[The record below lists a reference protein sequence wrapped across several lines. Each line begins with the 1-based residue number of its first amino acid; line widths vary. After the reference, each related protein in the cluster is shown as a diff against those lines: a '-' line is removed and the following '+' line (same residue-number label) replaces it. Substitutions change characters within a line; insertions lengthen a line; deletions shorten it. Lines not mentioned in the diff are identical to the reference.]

1 MLIDRVSAMSEIAA
15 KANADRLVSLAD
27 VRDALNSLEGIDPA
41 TLAPRWVSVEE
52 RLPNPRTVCLGYYKH
67 SYCDNDGFWIIS
79 TVLFDG
85 EKFKVGSDYKVTHW
99 MELPEPPKEGENDGE
114 NE

>member
-1 MLIDRVSAMSEIAA
+1 MRLIDA
-15 KANADRLVSLAD
+15 
-27 VRDALNSLEGIDPA
+27 DALKYSRQYRIGKPVYYLSKNDIDLAKTIDPA
-41 TLAPRWVSVEE
+41 TLAPRWISIEE

-99 MELPEPPKEGENDGE
+99 MELPEPPKGEGENHVV
-114 NE
+114 

>member
-1 MLIDRVSAMSEIAA
+1 MRLID
-15 KANADRLVSLAD
+15 ADNFYIPKGFFNDGINVPKIFKLLKMQST
-27 VRDALNSLEGIDPA
+27 IDPA
-41 TLAPRWVSVEE
+41 TLAPKWISVEE

-99 MELPEPPKEGENDGE
+99 MELPEPPKRKGENDA
-114 NE
+114 